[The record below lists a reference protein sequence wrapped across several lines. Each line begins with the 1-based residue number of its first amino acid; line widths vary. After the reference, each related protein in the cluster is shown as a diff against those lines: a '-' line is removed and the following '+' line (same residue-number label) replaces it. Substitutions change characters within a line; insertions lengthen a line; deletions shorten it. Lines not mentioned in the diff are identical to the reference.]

1 MEIAKATTQSTQNK
15 LCYQGEQRICKEF
28 TPGWIRSDEIS
39 LYRSLN
45 GLSNV
50 ASGGTRLYDS
60 IVNVIKTFHSNGD
73 RSRPWILV
81 VVTDGDDNNSSL
93 SFKKF

>member
-1 MEIAKATTQSTQNK
+1 MDVTKSVGILDST
-15 LCYQGEQRICKEF
+15 G
-28 TPGWIRSDEIS
+28 DEIS

-81 VVTDGDDNNSSL
+81 VVTDGIVGVGDNRYI
-93 SFKKF
+93 SFEARHVSIF